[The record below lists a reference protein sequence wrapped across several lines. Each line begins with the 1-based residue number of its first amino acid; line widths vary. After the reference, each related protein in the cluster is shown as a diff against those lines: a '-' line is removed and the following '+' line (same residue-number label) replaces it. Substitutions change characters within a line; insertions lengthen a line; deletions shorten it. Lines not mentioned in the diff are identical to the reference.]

1 MYFVGRQEAEVEV
14 LIDRIVT
21 KEGNKDKALLYVVSE
36 IDNEN
41 KVCSMNAY
49 GNFRLSEI
57 YFNLQR
63 KRKRYAHN
71 FLSLLALTFASNLLF
86 EEPFNCPENMIPPY
100 RDNVTGI

>member
-41 KVCSMNAY
+41 KVS
-49 GNFRLSEI
+49 I
-57 YFNLQR
+57 Y
-63 KRKRYAHN
+63 
-71 FLSLLALTFASNLLF
+71 
-86 EEPFNCPENMIPPY
+86 
-100 RDNVTGI
+100 